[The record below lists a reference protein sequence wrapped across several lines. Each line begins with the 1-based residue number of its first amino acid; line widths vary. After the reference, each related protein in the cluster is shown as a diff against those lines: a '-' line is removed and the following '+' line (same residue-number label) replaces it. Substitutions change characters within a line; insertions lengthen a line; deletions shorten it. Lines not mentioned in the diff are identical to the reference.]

1 MSSHR
6 IQFQDEQLWQAFRY
20 VAGELS
26 VADSEA
32 FEQQML
38 QDSALCEAVAEATI
52 LLSTVAAS
60 GRKSH
65 IMPPLSAT
73 RSQQSRAA
81 GRYRTVAVTAA
92 ACCCLAL
99 VLLLSRLSDTSTK
112 AGGVIAQAD
121 PTDAEL
127 LVAAWAEDF
136 ALQTAQESEY
146 DDSVQQELAVPD
158 WMLAAVTPL
167 GPDALERPDMQ
178 VDELRPDDMEFF

>member
-20 VAGELS
+20 VAAELS
-26 VADSEA
+26 VADAEA

-38 QDSALCEAVAEATI
+38 QDSALCEAVAEATL
-52 LLSTVAAS
+52 LLSSVAAS
-60 GRKSH
+60 ERPSQ
-65 IMPPLSAT
+65 IMPALSAT
-73 RSQQSRAA
+73 QSQQFRAA
-81 GRYRTVAVTAA
+81 SRYRTVAVTAA

-99 VLLLSRLSDTSTK
+99 VLVLSQLPDTSTT
-112 AGGVIAQAD
+112 ASGVIAQAD

-127 LVAAWAEDF
+127 LLAAWAEDI

-158 WMLAAVTPL
+158 WMLAAVTPQ
-167 GPDALERPDMQ
+167 GPDALERPDRQ
-178 VDELRPDDMEFF
+178 VDERMPDDVEFF